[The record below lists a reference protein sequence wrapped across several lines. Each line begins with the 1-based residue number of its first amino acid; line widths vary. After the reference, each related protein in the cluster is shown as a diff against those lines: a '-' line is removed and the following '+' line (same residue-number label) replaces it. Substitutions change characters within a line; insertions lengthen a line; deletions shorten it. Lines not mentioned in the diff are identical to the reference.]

1 MFVKRTRLLIYT
13 LCLLWGI
20 YGLCSTSEVF
30 SAGKGKTV
38 AFIPVEHEVERGL
51 EAFLE
56 RNIEKAEEDGTD
68 HVVLEIYTPGGR
80 VDAAL
85 HIAKIMR
92 ETEIPITAYVVKNA
106 FSAGAYIAL
115 NADQI
120 VMKPSTTIGSA
131 AVIDNQGNTAGQKAE
146 SAWKAEMLAAAEL
159 NERDPLYAEAMVD
172 PDVEIPELG
181 LEKGE
186 LLTLTASEAIKVGYA
201 EKIAEDRQELLAH
214 LNLDDAK
221 IVESEPTLADK
232 IARFVTNPVVV
243 PILLSLGS
251 LGLVLELYTP
261 GFGIAGSIGALS
273 LLLFFYGHMIAG
285 LAGWE
290 AILLFGTGLVLIIL
304 ELFLPGG
311 IIGILGV
318 VAMLTGL
325 ILAGGSLSGILIA
338 IAIAIVVTVIGS
350 YFFLRSFGYN
360 GPLKRLVL
368 FDSTSSEK
376 GYLSHQERTDLT
388 GRVGIAATPLRPS
401 GSVKLDD
408 EYLDVVTEGTYIEK
422 GKTVK
427 IIKVS
432 GGRVVV
438 RSVEKTEENI
448 D

>member
-1 MFVKRTRLLIYT
+1 
-13 LCLLWGI
+13 LWGI

-38 AFIPVEHEVERGL
+38 TFIPVEHEVERGL

-131 AVIDNQGNTAGQKAE
+131 AVIDSQGNTAGQKAE

-350 YFFLRSFGYN
+350 YFFIRSFGYN

-408 EYLDVVTEGTYIEK
+408 EYLDVVTEGSYIEK

-438 RSVEKTEENI
+438 RSVEKTEENN
-448 D
+448 

>member
-1 MFVKRTRLLIYT
+1 MKRVRLFIYL
-13 LCLLWGI
+13 LCLIWGI
-20 YGLCSTSEVF
+20 YGVLSTSQVF
-30 SAGKGKTV
+30 AVGKGKTV
-38 AFIPVEHEVERGL
+38 TFIPVEHEVERGL
-51 EAFLE
+51 EAFLD
-56 RNIEKAEEDGTD
+56 RSIQKAEKDGTD
-68 HVVLEIYTPGGR
+68 HIVLEIYTPGGR

-85 HIAKIMR
+85 HIAKVMR
-92 ETEIPITAYVVKNA
+92 DTEIPITAYVVKNA

-131 AVIDNQGNTAGQKAE
+131 AVIDSQGNTAGQKAE

-159 NERDPLYAEAMVD
+159 NERTPVYAEAMVD

-186 LLTLTASEAIKVGYA
+186 LLTLTASEALKVGYA
-201 EKIAEDRQELLAH
+201 EKIAEDRQELLAY
-214 LNLDDAK
+214 LNLEDAK
-221 IVESEPTLADK
+221 VLESNPTFADK

-290 AILLFGTGLVLIIL
+290 AIILFGVGLILLIL

-318 VAMLTGL
+318 LAVLTGL
-325 ILAGGSLSGILIA
+325 IMAGGSLTGILIA
-338 IAIAIVVTVIGS
+338 IAIAIVVTIIGS

-360 GPLKRLVL
+360 GSLKKLVL

-376 GYLSHQERTDLT
+376 GYLSHNERKDLT
-388 GRVGIAATPLRPS
+388 GKIGVTATTLRPS
-401 GSVKLDD
+401 GSLRLDD
-408 EYLDVVTEGTYIEK
+408 EFIDVVTEGSYIEK
-422 GKTVK
+422 GTPVK
-427 IIKVS
+427 IIKAS

-438 RSVEKTEENI
+438 REIENNE
-448 D
+448 

>member
-1 MFVKRTRLLIYT
+1 MKRTRLLIYT

-38 AFIPVEHEVERGL
+38 TFIPVEHEVERGL

-131 AVIDNQGNTAGQKAE
+131 AVIDSQGNTAGQKAE

>member
-1 MFVKRTRLLIYT
+1 M
-13 LCLLWGI
+13 LCLIWGI
-20 YGLCSTSEVF
+20 YGVLSTSLVF

-38 AFIPVEHEVERGL
+38 TFIPVEHEVERGL
-51 EAFLE
+51 EAFLD
-56 RNIEKAEEDGTD
+56 RSIHKAEKDGTD
-68 HVVLEIYTPGGR
+68 HIVLEIYTPGGR

-85 HIAKIMR
+85 HIAKVMR

-131 AVIDNQGNTAGQKAE
+131 AVIDSQGNTAGQKAE

-159 NERDPLYAEAMVD
+159 NGRTPIYAEAMVD
-172 PDVEIPELG
+172 PDVEISELG

-186 LLTLTASEAIKVGYA
+186 LLTLTASEALKVGYA

-214 LNLDDAK
+214 LNMEEAK
-221 IVESEPTLADK
+221 IVESNPTFADK

-290 AILLFGTGLVLIIL
+290 AIILFGVGLILLIL

-318 VAMLTGL
+318 LAVLTGL
-325 ILAGGSLSGILIA
+325 IMAGGSLTGILIA
-338 IAIAIVVTVIGS
+338 IAIAIVVTIIGS

-360 GPLKRLVL
+360 GSLKKLVL

-376 GYLSHQERTDLT
+376 GYLSHNERKDLT
-388 GRVGIAATPLRPS
+388 GRIGVTATTLRPS
-401 GSVKLDD
+401 GSLRLDD
-408 EYLDVVTEGTYIEK
+408 EFIDVVTEGSYIEK
-422 GKTVK
+422 GKPVK
-427 IIKVS
+427 IIKAS

-438 RSVEKTEENI
+438 REIENNE
-448 D
+448 

>member
-1 MFVKRTRLLIYT
+1 M
-13 LCLLWGI
+13 LCLFWGI
-20 YGLCSTSEVF
+20 YGLIFSQHVF

-38 AFIPVEHEVERGL
+38 TFIPVEHEVERGL

-56 RNIEKAEEDGTD
+56 RNIKKAEEDGTD
-68 HVVLEIYTPGGR
+68 HIVLEIYTPGGR

-131 AVIDNQGNTAGQKAE
+131 AVIDAQGNAAGQKAE

-159 NERDPLYAEAMVD
+159 NDRDPLYAEAMVD
-172 PDVEIPELG
+172 PDIEIEELHVK
-181 LEKGE
+181 KGD
-186 LLTLTASEAIKVGYA
+186 LLTLTASEALKVGYA
-201 EKIAEDRQELLAH
+201 ENIAQDRQELLAY
-214 LNLDDAK
+214 LNLEDAK
-221 IVESEPTLADK
+221 ILESSPTFADK

-273 LLLFFYGHMIAG
+273 LMLFFYGHMIAG

-290 AILLFGTGLVLIIL
+290 AVILFGVGLVLIIL

-311 IIGILGV
+311 IMGILGV

-338 IAIAIVVTVIGS
+338 IAIAIVVTIIGS
-350 YFFLRSFGYN
+350 YFFIRSFGYN

-376 GYLSHQERTDLT
+376 GYLSHQERIDLT
-388 GRVGIAATPLRPS
+388 GRTGLTATPLRPS
-401 GSVKLDD
+401 GSVKVDD
-408 EYLDVVTEGTYIEK
+408 EYLDVVTEGSYIEK
-422 GKTVK
+422 GQLVK
-427 IIKVS
+427 IVKVS

-438 RSVEKTEENI
+438 RSVENNE
-448 D
+448 

>member
-1 MFVKRTRLLIYT
+1 MFVKRTRLLIYS
-13 LCLLWGI
+13 LCLVWGI
-20 YGLCSTSEVF
+20 YGILATHQVF
-30 SAGKGKTV
+30 SAGQGKTV

-56 RNIEKAEEDGTD
+56 RNIKEAEENGTD
-68 HVVLEIYTPGGR
+68 HIVLEIYTPGGR

-85 HIAKIMR
+85 HIAKMMR
-92 ETEIPITAYVVKNA
+92 ETDIPITAYVVKNA

-115 NADQI
+115 NADNI

-131 AVIDNQGNTAGQKAE
+131 AVIDSQGNTAGQKAE

-159 NERDPLYAEAMVD
+159 NKRDPLYAEAMVD
-172 PDVEIPELG
+172 PDVEIPDLD
-181 LEKGE
+181 LKKGD
-186 LLTLTASEAIKVGYA
+186 LLTLTASEALKVGYA
-201 EKIAEDRQELLAH
+201 EKIAEDRQELLAF
-214 LNLDDAK
+214 LKLDDAK
-221 IVESEPTLADK
+221 VLESEPTFADK
-232 IARFVTNPVVV
+232 IARFVTNPVIV

-261 GFGIAGSIGALS
+261 GFGIAGSIGLLS

-290 AILLFGTGLVLIIL
+290 AILLFVIGLVLMIMEI
-304 ELFLPGG
+304 FLPGG
-311 IIGILGV
+311 IMGIIGVI
-318 VAMLTGL
+318 AMLTGL

-350 YFFLRSFGYN
+350 YFFIRSFGYN

-376 GYLSHQERTDLT
+376 GYLSHQERVELT
-388 GRVGIAATPLRPS
+388 GRIGITATPLRPS
-401 GSVKLDD
+401 GSVKIDD
-408 EYLDVVTEGTYIEK
+408 EYLDVVSEGSFIGKNEK
-422 GKTVK
+422 VK
-427 IIKVS
+427 IVKVS

-438 RSVEKTEENI
+438 RLAENKE
-448 D
+448 

>member
-1 MFVKRTRLLIYT
+1 M
-13 LCLLWGI
+13 
-20 YGLCSTSEVF
+20 CSTSEVF

>member
-1 MFVKRTRLLIYT
+1 MKRIRLFIYM
-13 LCLLWGI
+13 LCLIWGI
-20 YGLCSTSEVF
+20 YGVLSTSLVF

-38 AFIPVEHEVERGL
+38 TFIPVEHEVERGL
-51 EAFLE
+51 EAFLD
-56 RNIEKAEEDGTD
+56 RSIHKAEKDGTD
-68 HVVLEIYTPGGR
+68 HIVLEIYTPGGR

-85 HIAKIMR
+85 HIAKVMR

-131 AVIDNQGNTAGQKAE
+131 AVIDSQGNTAGQKAE

-159 NERDPLYAEAMVD
+159 NERTPVYAEAMVD

-186 LLTLTASEAIKVGYA
+186 LLTLTASEALKVGYA

-214 LNLDDAK
+214 LNLEDAK
-221 IVESEPTLADK
+221 ILESNPTFADK

-290 AILLFGTGLVLIIL
+290 AIILFGVGLILLIL

-318 VAMLTGL
+318 LAVLTGL
-325 ILAGGSLSGILIA
+325 IMAGGSLTGTLIA
-338 IAIAIVVTVIGS
+338 IAIAIVVTIIGS

-360 GPLKRLVL
+360 GSLKKLVL

-376 GYLSHQERTDLT
+376 GYLSHNERKDLT
-388 GRVGIAATPLRPS
+388 GRIGVTATTLRPS
-401 GSVKLDD
+401 GSLRLDD
-408 EYLDVVTEGTYIEK
+408 EFIDVVTEGSYIEK
-422 GKTVK
+422 GTPVK
-427 IIKVS
+427 IIKAS

-438 RSVEKTEENI
+438 REIENNE
-448 D
+448 

>member
-1 MFVKRTRLLIYT
+1 MI
-13 LCLLWGI
+13 
-20 YGLCSTSEVF
+20 STQHVF

-38 AFIPVEHEVERGL
+38 TFIPVEHEVERGL

-56 RNIEKAEEDGTD
+56 RSIKKAEEDGTD
-68 HVVLEIYTPGGR
+68 HIVLEIYTPGGR

-85 HIAKIMR
+85 HIAKVMR

-131 AVIDNQGNTAGQKAE
+131 AVIDGQGNAAGQKAE

-159 NERDPLYAEAMVD
+159 NDRDPLYAEAMVD
-172 PDVEIPELG
+172 PDIEISALNVK
-181 LEKGE
+181 KGD
-186 LLTLTASEAIKVGYA
+186 LLTLTASEALKVGYA
-201 EKIAEDRQELLAH
+201 EKIAQDRQELLSY
-214 LNLDDAK
+214 LNLEDAK
-221 IVESEPTLADK
+221 VLESNPTFADK

-261 GFGIAGSIGALS
+261 GFGLAGSIGALS
-273 LLLFFYGHMIAG
+273 LMLFFYGHMIAG

-290 AILLFGTGLVLIIL
+290 AIILFGVGLVLIIL

-311 IIGILGV
+311 IMGILGV
-318 VAMLTGL
+318 AAMLTGL

-338 IAIAIVVTVIGS
+338 IAIAIVVTIIGS
-350 YFFLRSFGYN
+350 YFFIKSFGYN

-376 GYLSHQERTDLT
+376 GYLSHQERIDLT
-388 GRVGIAATPLRPS
+388 GRTGVTATPLRPS
-401 GSVKLDD
+401 GSVKVDE
-408 EYLDVVTEGTYIEK
+408 EYLDVVTEGSYIEK
-422 GKTVK
+422 GQLVK
-427 IIKVS
+427 IVKVS

-438 RSVEKTEENI
+438 RSVENNE
-448 D
+448 

>member
-1 MFVKRTRLLIYT
+1 LLNT
-13 LCLLWGI
+13 QQ
-20 YGLCSTSEVF
+20 VF
-30 SAGKGKTV
+30 SAGKGKSVT
-38 AFIPVEHEVERGL
+38 FIPVENEVERGL

-56 RNIEKAEEDGTD
+56 RNIKEAEENGTD
-68 HVVLEIYTPGGR
+68 HIVFEIYTPGGR

-85 HIAKIMR
+85 HIAKLMR
-92 ETEIPITAYVVKNA
+92 DTDIPITAYVVKNA

-115 NADQI
+115 NADEI

-131 AVIDNQGNTAGQKAE
+131 AVIDQQGNTAGKKAE

-159 NERDPLYAEAMVD
+159 NNRDPLYAEAMVS
-172 PDVEIPELG
+172 PKVEIPKLH
-181 LEKGE
+181 LKKGD
-186 LLTLTASEAIKVGYA
+186 LLTLTASEAVQVGYA
-201 EKIAEDRQELLAH
+201 EKIVEDREELLAY
-214 LNLDDAK
+214 LGLEDAK
-221 IVESEPTLADK
+221 IIDAKPTFADK

-261 GFGIAGSIGALS
+261 GFGIAGSIGLIS
-273 LLLFFYGHMIAG
+273 LFLFFYGHTIAG

-290 AILLFGTGLVLIIL
+290 SIVLFVIGLILIFM

-311 IIGILGV
+311 IIGIFGV

-338 IAIAIVVTVIGS
+338 ISIAILVTIIGS
-350 YFFLRSFGYN
+350 YFFIRSFGYN
-360 GPLKRLVL
+360 GPFKRLVL

-376 GYLSHQERTDLT
+376 GYLSHIERMDLIGQT
-388 GRVGIAATPLRPS
+388 GKTITPLRPS
-401 GSVKLDD
+401 GTVRIND
-408 EYLDVVTEGTYIEK
+408 ELIDVVTEGSYI
-422 GKTVK
+422 GKDVLIK

-438 RSVEKTEENI
+438 RLVEENYQ
-448 D
+448 

>member
-1 MFVKRTRLLIYT
+1 MKRTRLLIYT

-20 YGLCSTSEVF
+20 YGLCSTSQVF

-38 AFIPVEHEVERGL
+38 TFIPVEHEVERGL

-56 RNIEKAEEDGTD
+56 RNIKKAEEDGTD
-68 HVVLEIYTPGGR
+68 HLVLEIYTPGGR

-131 AVIDNQGNTAGQKAE
+131 AVIDSQGNTAGQKAE

-159 NERDPLYAEAMVD
+159 NARDPLYAEAMVD

-350 YFFLRSFGYN
+350 YYFIRSFGYN

-376 GYLSHQERTDLT
+376 GYLSHQERSDLT
-388 GRVGIAATPLRPS
+388 GRLGIAATPLRPS

-408 EYLDVVTEGTYIEK
+408 EYLDVVTEGSYIEK

>member
-1 MFVKRTRLLIYT
+1 M
-13 LCLLWGI
+13 LCLIWGI
-20 YGLCSTSEVF
+20 YGVLSTSLVF

-38 AFIPVEHEVERGL
+38 TFIPVEHEVERGL
-51 EAFLE
+51 EAFLD
-56 RNIEKAEEDGTD
+56 RSIHKAEKDGTD
-68 HVVLEIYTPGGR
+68 HIVLEIYTPGGR

-85 HIAKIMR
+85 HIAKVMR
-92 ETEIPITAYVVKNA
+92 DSDVPITAYVVKNA

-131 AVIDNQGNTAGQKAE
+131 AVIDSQGNTAGQKAE

-159 NERDPLYAEAMVD
+159 NERTPVYAEAMVD

-181 LEKGE
+181 VEKGE
-186 LLTLTASEAIKVGYA
+186 LLTLTASEALKVGYA

-214 LNLDDAK
+214 LNLEDAK
-221 IVESEPTLADK
+221 ILESNPTFADK

-290 AILLFGTGLVLIIL
+290 AIILFGVGLTLLIL

-318 VAMLTGL
+318 LAVLTGL
-325 ILAGGSLSGILIA
+325 IMAGGSLTGILIA
-338 IAIAIVVTVIGS
+338 IAIAIVVTIIGS

-360 GPLKRLVL
+360 GSLKKLVL
-368 FDSTSSEK
+368 FDSTSSDK
-376 GYLSHQERTDLT
+376 GYLSHNERKDLT
-388 GRVGIAATPLRPS
+388 GRIGVTATTLRPS
-401 GSVKLDD
+401 GSLRLDD
-408 EYLDVVTEGTYIEK
+408 EFIDVVTEGSYIEK
-422 GKTVK
+422 GTPVK
-427 IIKVS
+427 IIKAS

-438 RSVEKTEENI
+438 REIENNE
-448 D
+448 

>member
-1 MFVKRTRLLIYT
+1 VKRVRLFIYM
-13 LCLLWGI
+13 LCLIWGI
-20 YGLCSTSEVF
+20 YGVLSTSLVF

-38 AFIPVEHEVERGL
+38 TFIPVEHEVERGL
-51 EAFLE
+51 EAFLD
-56 RNIEKAEEDGTD
+56 RSIHKAEKDGTD
-68 HVVLEIYTPGGR
+68 HIVLEIYTPGGR

-85 HIAKIMR
+85 HIAKVMR
-92 ETEIPITAYVVKNA
+92 DSDVPITAYVVKNA

-131 AVIDNQGNTAGQKAE
+131 AVIDSQGNTAGQKAE

-159 NERDPLYAEAMVD
+159 NERTPVYAEAMVD

-181 LEKGE
+181 VEKGE
-186 LLTLTASEAIKVGYA
+186 LLTLTASEALKVGYA

-214 LNLDDAK
+214 LNLEDAK
-221 IVESEPTLADK
+221 IVESNPTFADK

-290 AILLFGTGLVLIIL
+290 AIILFGVGLILLIL

-318 VAMLTGL
+318 LAVLTGL
-325 ILAGGSLSGILIA
+325 IMAGGSLTGILIA
-338 IAIAIVVTVIGS
+338 IAIAIVVTIIGS

-360 GPLKRLVL
+360 GSLKKLVL
-368 FDSTSSEK
+368 FDSTSSDK
-376 GYLSHQERTDLT
+376 GYLSHNERKDLT
-388 GRVGIAATPLRPS
+388 GRIGVTATTLRPS
-401 GSVKLDD
+401 GSLRLDD
-408 EYLDVVTEGTYIEK
+408 EFIDVVTEGSYIEK
-422 GKTVK
+422 GTPVK
-427 IIKVS
+427 IIKAS

-438 RSVEKTEENI
+438 REIENNE
-448 D
+448 

>member
-1 MFVKRTRLLIYT
+1 MKRTRLLIYT

-38 AFIPVEHEVERGL
+38 TFIPVEHEVERGL

-131 AVIDNQGNTAGQKAE
+131 AVIDSQGNTAGQKAE

-261 GFGIAGSIGALS
+261 GFGLAGSIGALS

-350 YFFLRSFGYN
+350 YFFIRSFGYN

-408 EYLDVVTEGTYIEK
+408 EYLDVVTEGSYIEK

-438 RSVEKTEENI
+438 RSVEKTEENN
-448 D
+448 

>member
-1 MFVKRTRLLIYT
+1 VKRTRLLIYT

-38 AFIPVEHEVERGL
+38 TFIPVEHEVERGL

-131 AVIDNQGNTAGQKAE
+131 AVIDSQGNTAGQKAE

-201 EKIAEDRQELLAH
+201 ERIAEDRQELLAH

-350 YFFLRSFGYN
+350 YFFIRSFGYN

-408 EYLDVVTEGTYIEK
+408 EYLDVVTEGSYIEK

-438 RSVEKTEENI
+438 RSVEKPEENI

>member
-1 MFVKRTRLLIYT
+1 M
-13 LCLLWGI
+13 LCLFWGI
-20 YGLCSTSEVF
+20 YGLISSQHVF

-38 AFIPVEHEVERGL
+38 TFIPVEHEVERGL

-56 RNIEKAEEDGTD
+56 RNIKKAEEDGTD
-68 HVVLEIYTPGGR
+68 HIVLEIYTPGGR

-131 AVIDNQGNTAGQKAE
+131 AVIDAQGNAAGQKAE

-159 NERDPLYAEAMVD
+159 NDRDPLFAEAMVD
-172 PDVEIPELG
+172 PDIEIEELHVK
-181 LEKGE
+181 KGD
-186 LLTLTASEAIKVGYA
+186 LLTLTASEALKVGYA
-201 EKIAEDRQELLAH
+201 ENIAQDRQELLTY
-214 LNLDDAK
+214 LNLEDAK
-221 IVESEPTLADK
+221 ILESNPTFADK

-273 LLLFFYGHMIAG
+273 LMLFFYGHMIAG

-290 AILLFGTGLVLIIL
+290 AVILFGVGLVLIIL

-311 IIGILGV
+311 IMGILGV
-318 VAMLTGL
+318 AAMLTGL

-338 IAIAIVVTVIGS
+338 IAIAIVVTIIGS
-350 YFFLRSFGYN
+350 YFFIRSFGYN

-376 GYLSHQERTDLT
+376 GYLSHQERLDLT
-388 GRVGIAATPLRPS
+388 GRTGVTATPLRPS
-401 GSVKLDD
+401 GSVKVDD
-408 EYLDVVTEGTYIEK
+408 EYLDVVTEGSYIEK
-422 GKTVK
+422 GQLVK
-427 IIKVS
+427 IVKVS

-438 RSVEKTEENI
+438 RSVENNE
-448 D
+448 

>member
-1 MFVKRTRLLIYT
+1 MKRVRLFIYL
-13 LCLLWGI
+13 LCLIWGI
-20 YGLCSTSEVF
+20 YGVVSTSQVF
-30 SAGKGKTV
+30 AAGKGKTV
-38 AFIPVEHEVERGL
+38 TFIPVEHEVERGL
-51 EAFLE
+51 EAFLD
-56 RNIEKAEEDGTD
+56 RSIHKAEKDGTD
-68 HVVLEIYTPGGR
+68 HIVLEIYTPGGR

-85 HIAKIMR
+85 HIAKVMR
-92 ETEIPITAYVVKNA
+92 ESEIPITAYVVKNA

-159 NERDPLYAEAMVD
+159 NERAPVYAEAMVD

-186 LLTLTASEAIKVGYA
+186 LLTLTASEALKVGYA
-201 EKIAEDRQELLAH
+201 EKIAEDRQELLAY
-214 LNLDDAK
+214 LNLDEAK
-221 IVESEPTLADK
+221 VLESNPTFADK
-232 IARFVTNPVVV
+232 VARFVTNPVVV

-290 AILLFGTGLVLIIL
+290 ALILFGVGLVLLIL

-318 VAMLTGL
+318 LAVLTGL
-325 ILAGGSLSGILIA
+325 IMAGGSLSGILIA
-338 IAIAIVVTVIGS
+338 IAIAIVVTIIGS

-360 GPLKRLVL
+360 GSLKKLVL

-376 GYLSHQERTDLT
+376 GYLSHKEREDLT
-388 GRVGIAATPLRPS
+388 GRIGVTATTLRPS
-401 GSVKLDD
+401 GSLRLDD
-408 EYLDVVTEGTYIEK
+408 EFIDVVTEGSYIEK
-422 GKTVK
+422 GTPVK
-427 IIKVS
+427 IIKAS

-438 RSVEKTEENI
+438 REIENNE
-448 D
+448 

>member
-1 MFVKRTRLLIYT
+1 M
-13 LCLLWGI
+13 LCVIWGI
-20 YGLCSTSEVF
+20 YGVLSTSLVF

-38 AFIPVEHEVERGL
+38 TFIPVEHEVERGL
-51 EAFLE
+51 EAFLD
-56 RNIEKAEEDGTD
+56 RSIHKAEKDGTD
-68 HVVLEIYTPGGR
+68 HIVLEIYTPGGR

-85 HIAKIMR
+85 HIAKVMR

-131 AVIDNQGNTAGQKAE
+131 AVIDSQGNTAGQKAE

-159 NERDPLYAEAMVD
+159 NERTPVYAEAMVD

-186 LLTLTASEAIKVGYA
+186 LLTLTASEALKVGYA
-201 EKIAEDRQELLAH
+201 EKIAEDRQELLAY
-214 LNLDDAK
+214 LNLEEAK
-221 IVESEPTLADK
+221 ILESNPTLADK

-290 AILLFGTGLVLIIL
+290 AIILFGVGLILLIL

-318 VAMLTGL
+318 LAVLTGL
-325 ILAGGSLSGILIA
+325 IMAGGSLTGILVA
-338 IAIAIVVTVIGS
+338 IAIAIVVTIIGS

-360 GPLKRLVL
+360 GSLKKLVL

-376 GYLSHQERTDLT
+376 GYLSHKEREDLT
-388 GRVGIAATPLRPS
+388 GRIGVTATTLRPS
-401 GSVKLDD
+401 GSLRLDD
-408 EYLDVVTEGTYIEK
+408 EFIDVVTEGSYIEK
-422 GKTVK
+422 GTPVK
-427 IIKVS
+427 IIKAS

-438 RSVEKTEENI
+438 RAIEKNE
-448 D
+448 

>member
-1 MFVKRTRLLIYT
+1 M
-13 LCLLWGI
+13 LCLIWGI
-20 YGLCSTSEVF
+20 YGVLSTSQVF

-38 AFIPVEHEVERGL
+38 TFIPVEHEVERGL

-56 RNIEKAEEDGTD
+56 RSIKKAEKDGTD
-68 HVVLEIYTPGGR
+68 HIILEIYTPGGR

-85 HIAKIMR
+85 HIAKVMR
-92 ETEIPITAYVVKNA
+92 ESEIPITAYVVKNA

-115 NADQI
+115 NADQV

-131 AVIDNQGNTAGQKAE
+131 AVIDSQGNTAGQKAE

-159 NERDPLYAEAMVD
+159 NERAPIYAEAMVD
-172 PDVEIPELG
+172 PDFEIPELG

-186 LLTLTASEAIKVGYA
+186 LLTLTASEALKVGYA

-214 LNLDDAK
+214 LNLEDAK
-221 IVESEPTLADK
+221 ILESNPTFADK

-290 AILLFGTGLVLIIL
+290 AIILFGVGLILLIL

-318 VAMLTGL
+318 LAVLTGL
-325 ILAGGSLSGILIA
+325 IMAGGSLSGILIA
-338 IAIAIVVTVIGS
+338 IAIAIVVTIIGS

-360 GPLKRLVL
+360 GSLKKLVL

-376 GYLSHQERTDLT
+376 GYLSHKERDDLT
-388 GRVGIAATPLRPS
+388 GRIGVTATTLRPS
-401 GSVKLDD
+401 GSLKLED
-408 EYLDVVTEGTYIEK
+408 EFLDVVTEGSYIEK
-422 GKTVK
+422 GTPVK

-438 RSVEKTEENI
+438 RAIEKNNE
-448 D
+448 

>member
-1 MFVKRTRLLIYT
+1 MKRTRLLIYT

>member
-1 MFVKRTRLLIYT
+1 M

-20 YGLCSTSEVF
+20 YGLISTQHVF

-38 AFIPVEHEVERGL
+38 TFIPVEHEVERGL

-56 RNIEKAEEDGTD
+56 RSIKKAEEDGTD
-68 HVVLEIYTPGGR
+68 HIVLEIYTPGGR

-85 HIAKIMR
+85 HIAKVMR

-131 AVIDNQGNTAGQKAE
+131 AVIDGQGNAAGQKAE

-159 NERDPLYAEAMVD
+159 NDRDPLYAEAMVD
-172 PDVEIPELG
+172 PDIEISALNVK
-181 LEKGE
+181 KGD
-186 LLTLTASEAIKVGYA
+186 LLTLTASEALKVGYA
-201 EKIAEDRQELLAH
+201 EKIAQDRQELLSY
-214 LNLDDAK
+214 LNLEDAK
-221 IVESEPTLADK
+221 VLESNPTFADK

-261 GFGIAGSIGALS
+261 GFGLAGSIGALS
-273 LLLFFYGHMIAG
+273 LMLFFYGHMIAG

-290 AILLFGTGLVLIIL
+290 AIILFGVGLVLIIL

-311 IIGILGV
+311 IMGILGV
-318 VAMLTGL
+318 AAMLTGL

-338 IAIAIVVTVIGS
+338 IAIAIVVTIIGS
-350 YFFLRSFGYN
+350 YFFIKSFGYN

-376 GYLSHQERTDLT
+376 GYLSHQERIDLT
-388 GRVGIAATPLRPS
+388 GRTGVTATPLRPS
-401 GSVKLDD
+401 GSVKVDE
-408 EYLDVVTEGTYIEK
+408 EYLDVVTEGSYIEK
-422 GKTVK
+422 GQLVK
-427 IIKVS
+427 IVKVS

-438 RSVEKTEENI
+438 RSVENNE
-448 D
+448 

>member
-1 MFVKRTRLLIYT
+1 MSLSRV
-13 LCLLWGI
+13 
-20 YGLCSTSEVF
+20 VF
-30 SAGKGKTV
+30 WS
-38 AFIPVEHEVERGL
+38 
-51 EAFLE
+51 
-56 RNIEKAEEDGTD
+56 
-68 HVVLEIYTPGGR
+68 
-80 VDAAL
+80 
-85 HIAKIMR
+85 
-92 ETEIPITAYVVKNA
+92 
-106 FSAGAYIAL
+106 
-115 NADQI
+115 
-120 VMKPSTTIGSA
+120 
-131 AVIDNQGNTAGQKAE
+131 
-146 SAWKAEMLAAAEL
+146 
-159 NERDPLYAEAMVD
+159 
-172 PDVEIPELG
+172 
-181 LEKGE
+181 
-186 LLTLTASEAIKVGYA
+186 
-201 EKIAEDRQELLAH
+201 
-214 LNLDDAK
+214 
-221 IVESEPTLADK
+221 
-232 IARFVTNPVVV
+232 PVVV

-388 GRVGIAATPLRPS
+388 GRVGIRR
-401 GSVKLDD
+401 
-408 EYLDVVTEGTYIEK
+408 EC
-422 GKTVK
+422 
-427 IIKVS
+427 
-432 GGRVVV
+432 
-438 RSVEKTEENI
+438 NH
-448 D
+448 

>member
-1 MFVKRTRLLIYT
+1 MKRVRLFIYLI
-13 LCLLWGI
+13 CLIWGI
-20 YGLCSTSEVF
+20 YGVLSTSQVF
-30 SAGKGKTV
+30 AAGKGKTV
-38 AFIPVEHEVERGL
+38 TFIPVEHEVERGL
-51 EAFLE
+51 EAFLD
-56 RNIEKAEEDGTD
+56 RSIHKAEKDGTD
-68 HVVLEIYTPGGR
+68 HIVLEIYTPGGR

-85 HIAKIMR
+85 HIAKVMR
-92 ETEIPITAYVVKNA
+92 ESEIPITAYVVKNA

-131 AVIDNQGNTAGQKAE
+131 AVIDSQGNTAGQKAE

-159 NERDPLYAEAMVD
+159 NERTPVYAEAMVD

-181 LEKGE
+181 VEKGE
-186 LLTLTASEAIKVGYA
+186 LLTLTASEALKVGYA
-201 EKIAEDRQELLAH
+201 EKIAEDRQELLAY
-214 LNLDDAK
+214 LNLDEAK
-221 IVESEPTLADK
+221 VLESNPTFADK
-232 IARFVTNPVVV
+232 VARFVTNPVVV

-290 AILLFGTGLVLIIL
+290 ALILFGVGLVLLIL

-318 VAMLTGL
+318 LAVLTGL
-325 ILAGGSLSGILIA
+325 IMAGGSLSGILIS
-338 IAIAIVVTVIGS
+338 IAIAIVVTIIGS

-360 GPLKRLVL
+360 GSLKKLVL

-376 GYLSHQERTDLT
+376 GYLSHKEREDLT
-388 GRVGIAATPLRPS
+388 GRIGVTATTLRPS
-401 GSVKLDD
+401 GSLRLDD
-408 EYLDVVTEGTYIEK
+408 EFIDVVTEGSYIEK
-422 GKTVK
+422 GTPVK
-427 IIKVS
+427 IIKAS

-438 RSVEKTEENI
+438 REIENNE
-448 D
+448 

>member
-1 MFVKRTRLLIYT
+1 MKQVRLFIYM
-13 LCLLWGI
+13 LCVIWGI
-20 YGLCSTSEVF
+20 YGVLSTSLVF

-38 AFIPVEHEVERGL
+38 TFIPVEHEVERGL
-51 EAFLE
+51 EAFLD
-56 RNIEKAEEDGTD
+56 RSIHKAEKDGTD
-68 HVVLEIYTPGGR
+68 HIVLEIYTPGGR

-85 HIAKIMR
+85 HIAKVMR

-131 AVIDNQGNTAGQKAE
+131 AVIDSQGNTAGQKAE

-159 NERDPLYAEAMVD
+159 NERTPVYAEAMVD

-186 LLTLTASEAIKVGYA
+186 LLTLTASEALKVGYA
-201 EKIAEDRQELLAH
+201 EKIAEDRQELLAY
-214 LNLDDAK
+214 LNLEEAK
-221 IVESEPTLADK
+221 ILESNPTLADK

-290 AILLFGTGLVLIIL
+290 AIILFGVGLILLIL

-318 VAMLTGL
+318 LAVLTGL
-325 ILAGGSLSGILIA
+325 IMAGGSLTGILVA
-338 IAIAIVVTVIGS
+338 IAIAIVVTIIGS

-360 GPLKRLVL
+360 GSLKKLVL

-376 GYLSHQERTDLT
+376 GYLSHKEREDLT
-388 GRVGIAATPLRPS
+388 GRIGVTATTLRPS
-401 GSVKLDD
+401 GSLRLDD
-408 EYLDVVTEGTYIEK
+408 EFIDVVTEGSYIEK
-422 GKTVK
+422 GTPVK
-427 IIKVS
+427 IIKAS

-438 RSVEKTEENI
+438 RAIEKNE
-448 D
+448 

>member
-1 MFVKRTRLLIYT
+1 VKRVRLFIYM
-13 LCLLWGI
+13 LCLIWGI
-20 YGLCSTSEVF
+20 YGVLSTSLVF

-38 AFIPVEHEVERGL
+38 TFIPVEHEVERGL
-51 EAFLE
+51 EAFLD
-56 RNIEKAEEDGTD
+56 RSIHKAEKDGTD
-68 HVVLEIYTPGGR
+68 HIVLEIYTPGGR

-85 HIAKIMR
+85 HIAKVMR

-115 NADQI
+115 NADEI

-159 NERDPLYAEAMVD
+159 NERTPIYAEAMVD

-186 LLTLTASEAIKVGYA
+186 LLTLTASEALKVGYA

-214 LNLDDAK
+214 LNMEDAK
-221 IVESEPTLADK
+221 ILESNPTFADK

-290 AILLFGTGLVLIIL
+290 AIILFGVGLILLIL

-318 VAMLTGL
+318 LAVLTGL
-325 ILAGGSLSGILIA
+325 IMAGGSLTGILIA
-338 IAIAIVVTVIGS
+338 IAIAIVVTIIGS

-360 GPLKRLVL
+360 GSLKKLVL

-376 GYLSHQERTDLT
+376 GYLSHNERKDLT
-388 GRVGIAATPLRPS
+388 GRIGVTATTLRPS
-401 GSVKLDD
+401 GSLKLDD
-408 EYLDVVTEGTYIEK
+408 EFIDVVTEGSYIEK
-422 GKTVK
+422 GTPVK
-427 IIKVS
+427 IIKAS

-438 RSVEKTEENI
+438 REIENNE
-448 D
+448 

>member
-1 MFVKRTRLLIYT
+1 MKRIRLLIYM
-13 LCLLWGI
+13 LCLIWGI
-20 YGLCSTSEVF
+20 YGVLSTSQVF

-38 AFIPVEHEVERGL
+38 TFIPVEHEVERGL
-51 EAFLE
+51 EAFLD
-56 RNIEKAEEDGTD
+56 RSIQKAKKDGTD
-68 HVVLEIYTPGGR
+68 HIVLEIYTPGGR

-85 HIAKIMR
+85 HIAKVMR
-92 ETEIPITAYVVKNA
+92 ESEIPITAYVVKNA

-131 AVIDNQGNTAGQKAE
+131 AVIDSQGNTAGQKAE

-159 NERDPLYAEAMVD
+159 NERTPIYAEAMVD

-186 LLTLTASEAIKVGYA
+186 LLTLTASEALKVEYA

-214 LNLDDAK
+214 LNLEDAK
-221 IVESEPTLADK
+221 ILESNPTFADK

-290 AILLFGTGLVLIIL
+290 AIILFGVGLILLIL

-318 VAMLTGL
+318 LAVLTGL
-325 ILAGGSLSGILIA
+325 IMAGGSLTGILIA
-338 IAIAIVVTVIGS
+338 IAIAIVVTIIGS

-360 GPLKRLVL
+360 GSLKKLVL

-376 GYLSHQERTDLT
+376 GYLSHKERVDLT
-388 GRVGIAATPLRPS
+388 GRIGVTATTLRPS
-401 GSVKLDD
+401 GSLKLDD
-408 EYLDVVTEGTYIEK
+408 EFLDVVTEGSYIEK
-422 GKTVK
+422 GTTVK

-438 RSVEKTEENI
+438 RAIEKNNE
-448 D
+448 

>member
-1 MFVKRTRLLIYT
+1 M
-13 LCLLWGI
+13 LCLIWGI
-20 YGLCSTSEVF
+20 YGVLSTSLVF

-38 AFIPVEHEVERGL
+38 TFIPVEHEVERGL
-51 EAFLE
+51 EAFLD
-56 RNIEKAEEDGTD
+56 RSIHKAEKDGTD
-68 HVVLEIYTPGGR
+68 HIVLEIYTPGGR

-85 HIAKIMR
+85 HIAKVMR

-131 AVIDNQGNTAGQKAE
+131 AVIDSQGNTAGQKAE

-159 NERDPLYAEAMVD
+159 NERTPVYAEAMVD

-186 LLTLTASEAIKVGYA
+186 LLTLTASEALKVGYA

-214 LNLDDAK
+214 LNLEDAK
-221 IVESEPTLADK
+221 ILESNPTFADK

-290 AILLFGTGLVLIIL
+290 AIILFGVGLILLIL

-318 VAMLTGL
+318 LAVLTGL
-325 ILAGGSLSGILIA
+325 IMAGGSLTGTLIA
-338 IAIAIVVTVIGS
+338 IAIAIVVTIIGS

-360 GPLKRLVL
+360 GSLKKLVL

-376 GYLSHQERTDLT
+376 GYLSHNERKDLT
-388 GRVGIAATPLRPS
+388 GRIGVTATTLRPS
-401 GSVKLDD
+401 GSLRLDD
-408 EYLDVVTEGTYIEK
+408 EFIDVVTEGSYIEK
-422 GKTVK
+422 GTPVK
-427 IIKVS
+427 IIKAS

-438 RSVEKTEENI
+438 REIENNE
-448 D
+448 

>member
-1 MFVKRTRLLIYT
+1 MKRIRLLIYM
-13 LCLLWGI
+13 LCLIWGI
-20 YGLCSTSEVF
+20 YGVLSTSQVF

-38 AFIPVEHEVERGL
+38 TFIPVEHEVERGL

-56 RNIEKAEEDGTD
+56 RSIKKAEKDGTD
-68 HVVLEIYTPGGR
+68 HIILEIYTPGGR

-85 HIAKIMR
+85 HIAKVMR
-92 ETEIPITAYVVKNA
+92 ESEIPITAYVVKNA

-115 NADQI
+115 NADQV

-131 AVIDNQGNTAGQKAE
+131 AVIDSQGNTAGQKAE

-159 NERDPLYAEAMVD
+159 NERAPIYAEAMVD
-172 PDVEIPELG
+172 PDFEIPELG

-186 LLTLTASEAIKVGYA
+186 LLTLTASEALKVGYA

-214 LNLDDAK
+214 LNLEDAK
-221 IVESEPTLADK
+221 ILESNPTFADK

-290 AILLFGTGLVLIIL
+290 AIILFGVGLILLIL

-318 VAMLTGL
+318 LAVLTGL
-325 ILAGGSLSGILIA
+325 IMAGGSLSGILIA
-338 IAIAIVVTVIGS
+338 IAIAIVVTIIGS

-360 GPLKRLVL
+360 GSLKKLVL

-376 GYLSHQERTDLT
+376 GYLSHKERDDLT
-388 GRVGIAATPLRPS
+388 GRIGVTATTLRPS
-401 GSVKLDD
+401 GSLKLED
-408 EYLDVVTEGTYIEK
+408 EFLDVVTEGSYIEK
-422 GKTVK
+422 GTPVK

-438 RSVEKTEENI
+438 RAIEKNNE
-448 D
+448 

>member
-1 MFVKRTRLLIYT
+1 M
-13 LCLLWGI
+13 
-20 YGLCSTSEVF
+20 YGLISTQHVF

-38 AFIPVEHEVERGL
+38 TFIPVEHEVERGL

-56 RNIEKAEEDGTD
+56 RNIKKAEEDGTD
-68 HVVLEIYTPGGR
+68 HIVLEIYTPGGR

-85 HIAKIMR
+85 HIAKVMR

-131 AVIDNQGNTAGQKAE
+131 AVIDGQGNAAGQKAE

-159 NERDPLYAEAMVD
+159 NDRDPLYAEAMVD
-172 PDVEIPELG
+172 PDIEISELNVK
-181 LEKGE
+181 KGD
-186 LLTLTASEAIKVGYA
+186 LLTLTASEALKVGYA
-201 EKIAEDRQELLAH
+201 EKIAQDRQELLAY
-214 LNLDDAK
+214 LNLEDAK
-221 IVESEPTLADK
+221 VLESNPTFADK

-261 GFGIAGSIGALS
+261 GFGLAGSIGALS
-273 LLLFFYGHMIAG
+273 LMLFFYGHMIAG

-290 AILLFGTGLVLIIL
+290 AIILFGVGLVLIIL

-311 IIGILGV
+311 IMGILGV
-318 VAMLTGL
+318 AAMLTGL

-338 IAIAIVVTVIGS
+338 IAIAIVVTIIGS
-350 YFFLRSFGYN
+350 YFFIKSFGYN

-376 GYLSHQERTDLT
+376 GYLSHQERIDLT
-388 GRVGIAATPLRPS
+388 GRTGVTATPLRPS
-401 GSVKLDD
+401 GSVKVDE
-408 EYLDVVTEGTYIEK
+408 EYLDVVTEGSYIEK
-422 GKTVK
+422 GQLVK
-427 IIKVS
+427 IVKVS

-438 RSVEKTEENI
+438 RSVENNE
-448 D
+448 

>member
-1 MFVKRTRLLIYT
+1 MKKTRLFIYM
-13 LCLLWGI
+13 LCLFWGI
-20 YGLCSTSEVF
+20 YGLIFSQHVF

-38 AFIPVEHEVERGL
+38 TFIPVEHEVERGL

-56 RNIEKAEEDGTD
+56 RNIKKAEEDGTD
-68 HVVLEIYTPGGR
+68 HIVLEIYTPGGR

-131 AVIDNQGNTAGQKAE
+131 AVIDAQGNAAGQKAE

-159 NERDPLYAEAMVD
+159 NDRDPLYAEAMVD
-172 PDVEIPELG
+172 PDIEIEELHVK
-181 LEKGE
+181 KGD
-186 LLTLTASEAIKVGYA
+186 LLTLTASEALKVGYA
-201 EKIAEDRQELLAH
+201 ENIAQDRQELLAY
-214 LNLDDAK
+214 LNLEDAK
-221 IVESEPTLADK
+221 ILESSPTFADK

-273 LLLFFYGHMIAG
+273 LMLFFYGHMIAG

-290 AILLFGTGLVLIIL
+290 AVILFGVGLVLIIL

-311 IIGILGV
+311 IMGILGV

-338 IAIAIVVTVIGS
+338 IAIAIVVTIIGS
-350 YFFLRSFGYN
+350 YFFIRSFGYN

-376 GYLSHQERTDLT
+376 GYLSHQERIDLT
-388 GRVGIAATPLRPS
+388 GRTGLTATPLRPS
-401 GSVKLDD
+401 GSVKVDD
-408 EYLDVVTEGTYIEK
+408 EYLDVVTEGSYIEK
-422 GKTVK
+422 GQLVK
-427 IIKVS
+427 IVKVS

-438 RSVEKTEENI
+438 RSVENNE
-448 D
+448 

>member
-1 MFVKRTRLLIYT
+1 MKRVRLFIYM
-13 LCLLWGI
+13 LCLIWGI
-20 YGLCSTSEVF
+20 YGVLSTSLVF

-38 AFIPVEHEVERGL
+38 TFIPVEHEVERGL
-51 EAFLE
+51 EAFLD
-56 RNIEKAEEDGTD
+56 RSIHKAEKDGTD
-68 HVVLEIYTPGGR
+68 HIVLEIYTPGGR

-85 HIAKIMR
+85 HIAKVMR

-115 NADQI
+115 NADEI

-131 AVIDNQGNTAGQKAE
+131 AVIDSQGNTAGQKAE

-159 NERDPLYAEAMVD
+159 NERTPIYAEAMVD

-186 LLTLTASEAIKVGYA
+186 LLTLTASEALKVGYA

-214 LNLDDAK
+214 LNMEDAK
-221 IVESEPTLADK
+221 ILESNPTFADK

-290 AILLFGTGLVLIIL
+290 AIILFGVGLILLIL

-318 VAMLTGL
+318 LAVLTGL
-325 ILAGGSLSGILIA
+325 IMAGGSLTGILIA
-338 IAIAIVVTVIGS
+338 IAIAIVVTIIGS

-360 GPLKRLVL
+360 GSLKKLVL

-376 GYLSHQERTDLT
+376 GYLSHNERKDLT
-388 GRVGIAATPLRPS
+388 GRIGVTATTLRPS
-401 GSVKLDD
+401 GSLKLDD
-408 EYLDVVTEGTYIEK
+408 EFIDVVTEGSYIEK
-422 GKTVK
+422 GTPVK
-427 IIKVS
+427 IIKAS

-438 RSVEKTEENI
+438 REIENNE
-448 D
+448 